1 MSAISTGQA
10 SSQPITENIVT
21 PVSTDYNQIQ
31 HHKQHSSN
39 TAANMLPPTSCS
51 AMSNSSSQIDLFS
64 ETPSKDNTGPVCVG
78 PDSYINDDV
87 LDLSSTG
94 LEKLNRAAAEYVLS
108 STTLLLDNNCL
119 QRLDNIHTYQCLE
132 KVISLIVP
140 NVSYAN
146 NMLYSYS

>member
-1 MSAISTGQA
+1 MSAISTGQT
-10 SSQPITENIVT
+10 SSQPIAENIVT

-31 HHKQHSSN
+31 HHKQQSSN
-39 TAANMLPPTSCS
+39 LAANMLPPTSCNV
-51 AMSNSSSQIDLFS
+51 MSNSSSQIDLFA
-64 ETPSKDNTGPVCVG
+64 ETPSKDSTGLVCVG
-78 PDSYINDDV
+78 PDSYTSDDV

-132 KVISLIVP
+132 KVISLIAS
-140 NVSYAN
+140 NISHAII
-146 NMLYSYS
+146 